1 VLEEPRRAVDR
12 GTFDLMSG
20 EWSDPAG
27 PRDPY
32 PWNGRP
38 RPKHRKDRPAEE
50 LFPFGVEVEDLDK
63 AEEIRAARVALLAT
77 YRDRVGSSTAY
88 YPKSGPTQTGT
99 SAAERR
105 EINAYLARVAK
116 PCAT

>member
-1 VLEEPRRAVDR
+1 MEMTRDMDR

-32 PWNGRP
+32 PWNGRT

-99 SAAERR
+99 SPAERR

-116 PCAT
+116 S